1 MKRKGAGFSG
11 QAGWRTGSFT
21 VEASLLLPFLIF
33 LIFVFFVL
41 SLYLHDRSVLASC
54 AAELAGKGAHRKYET
69 DEHLESWLAGQ
80 ARGLADEK
88 LLLLRLTE
96 AGAEVE
102 GRSVTVFYEGSTSL
116 LGGLEVWEEE
126 TAKRLTPYVEE
137 ECDRLMYDGSMI
149 YDEYPDPLQL
159 RLICRRVF
167 DRASEDEEKPGSWMQ
182 DLIQVMTYQ
191 EILRRRSEYRS
202 SKRRFY

>member
-1 MKRKGAGFSG
+1 MEMRRKGDGFSG
-11 QAGWRTGSFT
+11 QKGWRTGSFT
-21 VEASLLLPFLIF
+21 VEASLLLPLLIF

-102 GRSVTVFYEGSTSL
+102 GSSVTVFYEGSTSL

-126 TAKRLTPYVEE
+126 TAKRLNPVNYIRNSR
-137 ECDRLMYDGSMI
+137 RLKN
-149 YDEYPDPLQL
+149 
-159 RLICRRVF
+159 LI
-167 DRASEDEEKPGSWMQ
+167 E
-182 DLIQVMTYQ
+182 
-191 EILRRRSEYRS
+191 
-202 SKRRFY
+202 